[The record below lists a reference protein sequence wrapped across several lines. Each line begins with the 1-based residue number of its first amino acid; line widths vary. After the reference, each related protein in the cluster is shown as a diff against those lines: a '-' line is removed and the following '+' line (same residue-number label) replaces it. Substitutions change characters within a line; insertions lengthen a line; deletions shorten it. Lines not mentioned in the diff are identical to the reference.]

1 MNKVEKW
8 KVEKILN
15 KRKIREAGKYLVHQ
29 KRFIAENNIQER
41 KEDLKNA
48 KEAVAEFKKKISV
61 KFRQQEKVGR
71 KDLDQV
77 QKMKLNPNA
86 KKFRRS
92 KLLEKYTAKILFEKN
107 DRKFKNK
114 DLKKLKRN
122 WQRQKSVSLEKKL

>member
-48 KEAVAEFKKKISV
+48 KEAVAEFKERFSIEVIK
-61 KFRQQEKVGR
+61 QER
-71 KDLDQV
+71 LDLV
-77 QKMKLNPNA
+77 
-86 KKFRRS
+86 
-92 KLLEKYTAKILFEKN
+92 EE
-107 DRKFKNK
+107 
-114 DLKKLKRN
+114 
-122 WQRQKSVSLEKKL
+122 

>member
-48 KEAVAEFKKKISV
+48 KEAVEEFKERFSIEVIK
-61 KFRQQEKVGR
+61 QER
-71 KDLDQV
+71 LDLV
-77 QKMKLNPNA
+77 
-86 KKFRRS
+86 
-92 KLLEKYTAKILFEKN
+92 EE
-107 DRKFKNK
+107 
-114 DLKKLKRN
+114 
-122 WQRQKSVSLEKKL
+122 

>member
-48 KEAVAEFKKKISV
+48 KEAVAEFKER
-61 KFRQQEKVGR
+61 FREVQYRSNKARKVGFSKR
-71 KDLDQV
+71 
-77 QKMKLNPNA
+77 MKL
-86 KKFRRS
+86 
-92 KLLEKYTAKILFEKN
+92 
-107 DRKFKNK
+107 
-114 DLKKLKRN
+114 
-122 WQRQKSVSLEKKL
+122 